1 MQDRIPTT
9 GYTILRLGK
18 AKHDTSK
25 LAGALKSFG
34 APVTGL
40 DVPDQIA
47 REIYGYYLILLR
59 PDLHIVWR
67 ENAAPDDAVEV
78 ARIATGH

>member
-1 MQDRIPTT
+1 MQDRIPTV

-18 AKHDTSK
+18 PKHDTSK
-25 LAGALKSFG
+25 LAGALMSFG
-34 APVTGL
+34 AQVTEL
-40 DVPDQIA
+40 DVPDQVA
-47 REIYGYYLILLR
+47 REIYGYDLILLR

-67 ENAAPDDAVEV
+67 ENAAPGDAAEI